1 MNEERRDEDSDPVL
15 GADRFEAD
23 THGSSAE
30 AGRGVTGLGGFVVLF
45 MTAAAALG
53 TSTIYVLQPA
63 VGDVAAS
70 IGTAVPDIGIALAW
84 GPIGYMI
91 GLAVIVSLV
100 DRCLPRLVLC
110 LQFAVLASGLMLSS
124 LVVSASQ
131 LALLV
136 AVTGAC
142 SVVGAGMTTLV
153 GRLAEP
159 LRRATTLGVVTA
171 GISVGIL
178 AGRVVGGSLAE
189 ALGWDVMLRC
199 FAVAC
204 AVFGLGCLMLIP
216 KAPRTAPMTGYLAT
230 LRSVPGLFVRHPALR
245 IAAIRGASWFFAFCA
260 VWSGLAVMLVQ
271 PPYAATSEQVGLYA
285 LAGLSGL
292 VATPIAG
299 RRTDRVGARRVVL
312 TGLVLALAA
321 VIPLGFVLPGMAAT
335 MICLAVFDA
344 GLFAAQVANQSTV
357 LDIDPAAP
365 ARFNSGYMLAYFI
378 GGSLGTAFGAAGIGW
393 FGWTLTTV
401 LSGVMVVLAIAV
413 TLLWRGARPA
423 SELRS

>member
-1 MNEERRDEDSDPVL
+1 
-15 GADRFEAD
+15 
-23 THGSSAE
+23 
-30 AGRGVTGLGGFVVLF
+30 
-45 MTAAAALG
+45 MT
-53 TSTIYVLQPA
+53 
-63 VGDVAAS
+63 
-70 IGTAVPDIGIALAW
+70 
-84 GPIGYMI
+84 
-91 GLAVIVSLV
+91 
-100 DRCLPRLVLC
+100 
-110 LQFAVLASGLMLSS
+110 
-124 LVVSASQ
+124 
-131 LALLV
+131 
-136 AVTGAC
+136 
-142 SVVGAGMTTLV
+142 
-153 GRLAEP
+153 
-159 LRRATTLGVVTA
+159 
-171 GISVGIL
+171 
-178 AGRVVGGSLAE
+178 
-189 ALGWDVMLRC
+189 
-199 FAVAC
+199 
-204 AVFGLGCLMLIP
+204 
-216 KAPRTAPMTGYLAT
+216 
-230 LRSVPGLFVRHPALR
+230 
-245 IAAIRGASWFFAFCA
+245 
-260 VWSGLAVMLVQ
+260 LVQ

-423 SELRS
+423 PELRS